1 MANSKAGFSTSTSTA
16 TATAKVERM
25 RLDRFLAQATGL
37 SRSQLKPLIKRGAV
51 CVDGQP
57 LRDAAAKVGNDQ
69 AVLFRG
75 EPVALRPPVYL
86 MLNKPDGVICSTDD
100 ADHRTVIDLLPESL
114 RSGVHPAGRLDLDT
128 TGLVLLTD
136 DGQWSHRITSPKRKC
151 TKRYRVWL
159 AEPLSPELAADA
171 KQRFAEG
178 LMLRGESQPTLPA
191 ELIVDQPDQVQI
203 LIQEGR
209 YHQVKRMFAALGNKV
224 VRLHR
229 EQIGA
234 LALDAALEPGQY
246 RVLSDEEV
254 ALF

>member
-1 MANSKAGFSTSTSTA
+1 MVNA
-16 TATAKVERM
+16 TMQVERM
-25 RLDRFLAQATGL
+25 RLDRFLAQATEL
-37 SRSQLKPLIKRGAV
+37 SRSQLRPLIKRGAV
-51 CVDGQP
+51 SVDGQP
-57 LRDAAAKVGNDQ
+57 VRDAAAKVGSDQ
-69 AVLFRG
+69 RVLLNG
-75 EPVALRPPVYL
+75 EPVALRLPVYL

-100 ADHRTVIDLLPESL
+100 ADHRTVIDLLPDRL
-114 RSGVHPAGRLDLDT
+114 RAGVHPAGRLDLDT

-136 DGQWSHRITSPKRKC
+136 DGQWSHRITSPKRQC

-159 AEPLSPELAADA
+159 AEPLSQAAITDA
-171 KQRFAEG
+171 QQRFREG
-178 LMLRGESQPTLPA
+178 VLLRGETKPTLPA
-191 ELIVDQPDQVQI
+191 ELIVDEPDQLQI

-234 LALDAALEPGQY
+234 LALDRGLEPGQY
-246 RVLSDEEV
+246 RALNDDEI